1 VAQVSTGVWK
11 FRSSDLDLSVEN
23 PVIDLD
29 DRIFQIWG
37 CGRVSMRRANLGGG
51 GVKFALKDW

>member
-11 FRSSDLDLSVEN
+11 FRSSFLAQIVEN

-29 DRIFQIWG
+29 DRIFQIWR
-37 CGRVSMRRANLGGG
+37 CGRVSMRWANLGGG
-51 GVKFALKDW
+51 GVKIALKDW

>member
-11 FRSSDLDLSVEN
+11 FRSSDLGLYVEN

-29 DRIFQIWG
+29 DRIFKFWG
-37 CGRVSMRRANLGGG
+37 CGRVSMRGANLGGG
-51 GVKFALKDW
+51 GVKIALKDW

>member
-1 VAQVSTGVWK
+1 
-11 FRSSDLDLSVEN
+11 VEN

-37 CGRVSMRRANLGGG
+37 RGRVSMRRANLGGG

>member
-51 GVKFALKDW
+51 GGEIRA